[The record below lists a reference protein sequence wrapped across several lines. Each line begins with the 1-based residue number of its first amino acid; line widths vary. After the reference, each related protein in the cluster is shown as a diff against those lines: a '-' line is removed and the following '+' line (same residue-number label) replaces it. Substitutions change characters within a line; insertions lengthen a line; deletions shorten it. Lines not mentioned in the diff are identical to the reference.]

1 LAKVKVKVASIIAGS
16 KEPKEISIS
25 ASTVKEALE
34 KVAEK
39 YGESFKK
46 RFYDSAG
53 NPTALLNLYVN
64 GKSIRKDQLET
75 RLKEGDV
82 IGILVA
88 IGGG

>member
-1 LAKVKVKVASIIAGS
+1 MKVKVKVASIIAGS
-16 KEPKEISIS
+16 KGRKEIDVS

-46 RFYDSAG
+46 RFYDSKG

-64 GKSIRKDQLET
+64 GKSVRKDRLET
-75 RLKEGDV
+75 RLKEGDT